1 MERRGIVI
9 AQEKVCLQSFLNT
22 PGTQKIGTLLL
33 CVCSSLYYMALGF
46 ITTDTMDTR
55 RNGPRTTRKNF
66 LPRML
71 NKAAKPLIFFA
82 SAKTRWTSG
91 REPTGTAE

>member
-1 MERRGIVI
+1 MPSI
-9 AQEKVCLQSFLNT
+9 SFLNT

-46 ITTDTMDTR
+46 MTTDTMDTR

-66 LPRML
+66 LPRFYIL
-71 NKAAKPLIFFA
+71 KNKAAKPLIFFA
-82 SAKTRWTSG
+82 SAKTRWTTG